1 MDVYSVAA
9 ACLGLYVCVCIGMR
23 AHDVVCMCTGSYAY
37 YADVCRKPV
46 VYAHVYL
53 SGFAVCCV
61 CVRSCLYL
69 YGLYVD
75 VHTHTYPRTFAICF
89 IQLNTRPIH
98 VHTHL
103 RNSIQ
108 THAYR

>member
-61 CVRSCLYL
+61 CVYVLVCIYTGLYWSVWVCMEL
-69 YGLYVD
+69 YGRVRVCMMRYIFV
-75 VHTHTYPRTFAICF
+75 
-89 IQLNTRPIH
+89 
-98 VHTHL
+98 
-103 RNSIQ
+103 
-108 THAYR
+108 